1 MTFGVNVVGTKLV
14 IPANSLLNRA
24 TTGHFLFTQLL
35 VPALTAGKETSPD
48 HHSRIIWLSSF
59 GSYMSTI
66 RWNTLKDTPQ
76 RKKAGAMLMYF
87 QSKLVQF
94 MHLTFHQLRICTHR
108 NKPHRLPSCSL
119 VNTQSASTTRA
130 LSLYLSTPVSAIRSA
145 NSITI
150 AECKSD
156 SIGNIKTEIFRHL
169 PTMNRA
175 LTVSNI
181 SRRIHFGPLT
191 TKLVRR
197 WHSGST
203 LSSTV
208 RSRNSGPAPCPKLW
222 NTMARSASSYTL
234 QLVLARESNLL
245 QYVVPWARIAD
256 RARADAYYD
265 EMCAQLWSWLEEE
278 VEGK

>member
-1 MTFGVNVVGTKLV
+1 MY
-14 IPANSLLNRA
+14 
-24 TTGHFLFTQLL
+24 
-35 VPALTAGKETSPD
+35 SPK
-48 HHSRIIWLSSF
+48 
-59 GSYMSTI
+59 Y
-66 RWNTLKDTPQ
+66 
-76 RKKAGAMLMYF
+76 
-87 QSKLVQF
+87 
-94 MHLTFHQLRICTHR
+94 
-108 NKPHRLPSCSL
+108 
-119 VNTQSASTTRA
+119 NTQAAVMLAREYAKRFSDQGIIS
-130 LSLYLSTPVSAIRSA
+130 LSVNPGECNSIA
-145 NSITI
+145 NSI
-150 AECKSD
+150 AFAQCKSN

-203 LSSTV
+203 PSSTV

-222 NTMARSASSYTL
+222 NTTARSASSYTL
-234 QLVLARESNLL
+234 QSVLATESNLL

-256 RARADAYYD
+256 RARADAYDD
-265 EMCAQLWSWLEEE
+265 EMCAQLWSWLEKE